1 MSVDVVANVVQIAS
15 VVTAFLLSAY
25 GVWRRI
31 DKRQQDSEVK
41 QALLM
46 QKIDYITNQFG
57 PNGGGLRQAVNE
69 MSQKI
74 DRIDARVNTI
84 AEDLS
89 EVSGRFDQHIIESR

>member
-1 MSVDVVANVVQIAS
+1 MSIDIVANIVQVAS
-15 VVTAFLLSAY
+15 VTTALFLGVY
-25 GVWRRI
+25 GIWRRI

-46 QKIDYITNQFG
+46 QKIDFITNQFG